1 MQLKQVVHMSIQL
14 FTLNAAALSPE
25 DIHWS
30 VITIRRH
37 GDGIIRT
44 YLSMDTDIV
53 MILSATNRFKRY
65 M

>member
-53 MILSATNRFKRY
+53 MIS
-65 M
+65 